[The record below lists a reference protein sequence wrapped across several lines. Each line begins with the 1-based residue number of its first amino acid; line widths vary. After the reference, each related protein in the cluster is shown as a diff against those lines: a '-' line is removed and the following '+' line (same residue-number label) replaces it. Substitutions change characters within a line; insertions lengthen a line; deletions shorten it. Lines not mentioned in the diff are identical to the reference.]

1 MTRAELIA
9 SLKTDGKTIGE
20 QAKAGSQLAQQ
31 VIDACTMWQKCP
43 GDSAAQVITE
53 AHYQEWK
60 AWQNRKVF
68 RFKGDFTFSAEDIDD
83 AFARLS
89 EHFTKIANGE
99 DSNLLESGEINIE
112 RKSNKV

>member
-9 SLKTDGKTIGE
+9 SLKTDGKVIGE
-20 QAKAGSQLAQQ
+20 QAKAGNQLAQR
-31 VIDACTMWQKCP
+31 VVDGYAMWQKCP
-43 GDSAAQVITE
+43 GDSATQMITE
-53 AHYQEWK
+53 ARYQEWK

-112 RKSNKV
+112 RESNKV